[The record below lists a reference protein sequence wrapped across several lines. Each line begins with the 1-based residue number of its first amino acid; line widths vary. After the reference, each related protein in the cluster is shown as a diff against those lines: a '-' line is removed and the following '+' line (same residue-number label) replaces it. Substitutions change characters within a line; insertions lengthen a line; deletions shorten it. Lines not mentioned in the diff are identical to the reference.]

1 MCGGTFRRR
10 HVAYCGA
17 CVVYDM
23 AHVDICAAC
32 IALCAGIFYVAGGKR
47 QDKKRITDF
56 RALSVHTEDGMPL
69 CGKKYKKDKKVIY
82 FFVLFS
88 FLCEFCEYMIKKYE

>member
-1 MCGGTFRRR
+1 M
-10 HVAYCGA
+10 AYCGA

-56 RALSVHTEDGMPL
+56 RALSVLAEDGVPL

>member
-56 RALSVHTEDGMPL
+56 RALSVLAEDGVPL